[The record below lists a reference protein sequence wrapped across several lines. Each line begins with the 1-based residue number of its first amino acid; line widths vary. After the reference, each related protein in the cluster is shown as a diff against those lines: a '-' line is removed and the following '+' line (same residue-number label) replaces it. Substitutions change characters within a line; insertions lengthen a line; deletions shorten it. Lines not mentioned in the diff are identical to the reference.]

1 MDNLVEK
8 IREAQAGN
16 DTAMLEIVKAFEPSI
31 KKFTRLLNNDEDCR
45 SELILKLISLVK
57 LDIHLDQIDNQSDGG
72 LVSYIYKALYAHYIL
87 LSKKTNFKNS
97 NEISM
102 DDGTFVNLDSSN
114 MMCINDTYDGIL
126 IETLKQVLT
135 EKEFSYVYQIV
146 FQGHTAEQVAD
157 KLGISKQAVNQS
169 KNRALNKLRE
179 LYK

>member
-1 MDNLVEK
+1 MDNFIEK
-8 IREAQAGN
+8 IREAQAGS

-72 LVSYIYKALYAHYIL
+72 LISYIYKALYVYYIL
-87 LSKKTNFKNS
+87 LSKKKNFKNYY
-97 NEISM
+97 EISVN
-102 DDGTFVNLDSSN
+102 DGTFMNHTASN
-114 MMCINDTYDGIL
+114 IMCHNDTYDALL

-135 EKEFSYVYQIV
+135 EKEFSYVDQIV
-146 FQGHTAEQVAD
+146 LKGYTAEQVAD

-169 KNRALNKLRE
+169 KNRALNKLRK